1 METQASRS
9 DHSDPSG
16 KPKHRVRP
24 IGSLVSQLMSR
35 RGYAQISAGQA
46 IHEQIAAL
54 LDSHLSSSFQVGNL
68 RAGVLQIYAADSVT
82 LQELNFRKRA
92 ILKHLKQSLPE
103 SRVTDLRFRIQAA
116 SSDS

>member
-1 METQASRS
+1 MDARTSRS
-9 DHSDPSG
+9 EFADPAR

-46 IHEQIAAL
+46 IHEEIAAL
-54 LDSHLSSSFQVGNL
+54 LDSHLKSSFQVGNL

-92 ILKHLKQSLPE
+92 ILKHLKHSLPE
-103 SRVTDLRFRIQAA
+103 SRVTDLRFRIQTGG
-116 SSDS
+116 SDS